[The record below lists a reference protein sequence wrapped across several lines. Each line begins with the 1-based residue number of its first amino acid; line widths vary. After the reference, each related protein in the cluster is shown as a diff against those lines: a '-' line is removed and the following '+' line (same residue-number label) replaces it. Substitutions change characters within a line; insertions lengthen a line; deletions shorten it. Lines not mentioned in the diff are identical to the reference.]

1 MDVISFLLAPFLMCM
16 VLVGI
21 HCYLGLHVLR
31 REVIFIDLSLAQVAS
46 LGSTVALL
54 FHVEHHSS
62 GSYFLSLGF
71 TLLASLYFA
80 WAKRFEKRISQEV
93 LIALVYAFSSAAVV
107 LVVNML
113 AHGAEHIKEIL
124 VGKILWVT
132 MEDVAKTA
140 LIYSIVAIIH
150 FVFRKQMF
158 DSTNGVVQKNKF
170 WWDFMFY
177 ALFGVVITS
186 SVGIAGILL
195 VFSFL
200 VVPALISMQFVKTIK
215 SQLLLG
221 WGIGTVLSLLGM
233 VLSYV
238 YDLPSGAIIVV
249 VFTIVPLVGLVVLG
263 LKRIGNDRTF
273 KR

>member
-1 MDVISFLLAPFLMCM
+1 MEVISFLLAPFLMCL

-54 FHVEHHSS
+54 FHVEHNTSH
-62 GSYFLSLGF
+62 SYFLSLGF

-80 WAKRFEKRISQEV
+80 WAKRYEKRISQEV

-124 VGKILWVT
+124 VGKILWVS
-132 MEDVAKTA
+132 MEDVGKTA
-140 LIYSIVAIIH
+140 LIYALVAIVHYI
-150 FVFRKQMF
+150 FRKQMF
-158 DSTNGVVQKNKF
+158 KATNGVAQNNKF
-170 WWDFMFY
+170 WWDFIFY

-200 VVPALISMQFVKTIK
+200 VVPALVSMQFVKTIK
-215 SQLLLG
+215 SQLFLG
-221 WGIGTVLSLLGM
+221 WGIGSVVSLIGM
-233 VLSYV
+233 ILSYA

-249 VFTIVPLVGLVVLG
+249 VFTMVPLLGIGLLTTKKKG
-263 LKRIGNDRTF
+263 E
-273 KR
+273 